1 MKNKAFFGDKKD
13 RNHLYKT
20 KRGWVVATKSAIVL
34 GATTAVGLS
43 LVTNAK
49 ADNVDTTASDEVAI
63 ASVTQGKQTSNPSTE
78 TVAPT
83 TATSELNNT
92 SGGTSDDASNTT
104 DKTSNATS
112 NVVKDSNSETV
123 SASSSS
129 ANTSDT
135 NISNQLVANTVPAKA
150 KLATTSLM
158 TTSEPTITSLSTA
171 TEAQPPLT
179 TAQTDNT
186 QVKPVTSWTSANG
199 DYHVE
204 LNKNQISAEDNG
216 LEIKISGTSK
226 AGDRLYLA
234 PQKVD
239 NNYKDIYTK
248 VGIDANQSSS
258 AYSDSVRA
266 DVSTTALSGNGT
278 TSSIWDTYKDDFSG
292 SATFE
297 QNWILTGKGL
307 DGYAPNNQGGYLLR
321 QNLME
326 ATGTKNVL
334 TPIFLE
340 YYDSDT
346 KQWERTVLTYNSL
359 VKNVQPTATL
369 TPVAKNNKGELIT
382 DLNKAE
388 SNLSVFGGEP
398 FVINIEPNAK
408 LTSNIDGGG
417 VGGNYI
423 KEATY
428 TIPVPDDFKLDVDAS
443 FKTSKDDNLSFSQTG
458 NVITVKL
465 NTKADGTLYGKVP
478 NITLVGHVADD
489 KYEGIKQA
497 QAPISVSETL
507 VNNEVVTKE
516 AGTIVYQKNNSKNL
530 GSLPVYYSWDDD
542 SAPGQAGNIMLDN
555 LAVKPATK
563 VGSYSFGNTTGLTL
577 NKVGVTSTVA
587 DGFNVTNIQ
596 AFLYS
601 NQNLKGTAT
610 GNYTIHY
617 VDGTTKTG
625 SVQLSTEEKTLVDDG
640 TKQIASIEWS
650 IDGLGNLIN
659 FSNELMGNLAHNYRD
674 GSLVK
679 VGDTLKN
686 HYKLYGQYSN
696 NNNGVT
702 NTTFYGGEID
712 QVENVVDSAL
722 RVRSGIWTYQTSQGA
737 GNTGIGQISIY
748 PAIYPSDD
756 DVERVFEPIIY
767 YVLDEGINV
776 NKNIFNDFPLKV
788 TKPKVSKFRLDNGQ
802 LVLKLDF
809 TGTGNSFGVRQGAT
823 GDYRVNLDFDADAV
837 NGNYYGYGYIDLTND
852 IKKNPRHKGDSL
864 INPMLAEQLG
874 ANALT
879 TINLGNG
886 RFTVNSAQ
894 SAYQSNYVKANADND
909 LTNSG
914 SAYMNRDK
922 SMIYYVNGVNNTNN
936 PMPLTMVVNFPQ
948 ASADSFKFSLTGP
961 VELDG
966 YTVKYAT
973 ELSDLNATTPQEHFV
988 EASGISDWSQVKSI
1002 ELIKNEPLDAHQST
1016 GRLAI
1021 NGLDNTLENDAG
1033 KTGVFSTV
1041 SYFRSLRPFK
1051 PEKVSVAVKYDPE
1064 YVKTLVDNDRK
1075 GTPYKTIYQADD
1087 SLDVGQKVTKQT
1099 GVVDVVTSQTTYTIS
1114 EDGRS
1119 LVPNTTTNHEVVGQ
1133 DEIILVGVKPKVDKE
1148 TTPFKTIYREN
1159 SSLDHG
1165 QQQEVQSG
1173 KNTVKTTTTTYELNT
1188 ETGETT
1194 PHVDNQTDEG
1204 HDRIVEVGVKPKV
1217 DKETTPFKTIYRENS
1232 SLDYGQQ
1239 NEIQSGKDTVKTTT
1253 TTYELNVETGE
1264 VTPHVDSQT
1273 DEGHDRIVE
1282 IGIKPKVDKETTPF
1296 KTIYRENSALDHGQQ
1311 QEVQKG
1317 KDTVKTTTTT
1327 YTLNVETGEVTP
1339 HADSQ
1344 TDKGQDRI
1352 VEVGIKPVVE
1362 KTTTPFKTVYRENS
1376 SLDHGQQQEVQK
1388 GKDTV
1393 KTTTTTYTLNV
1404 ENGEVTPHV
1413 DSETDEGQDHIV
1425 EVGVKP
1431 VVDKTTEPY
1440 KTVYQADDSLDA
1452 GQKVTKQE
1460 GNVTT
1465 TTKTTTYALNVQTG
1479 EVTPTTDTQIDK
1491 GQDEIILVGIKPK
1504 VDKETTPFKTI
1515 YRESD
1520 NLDHGQQQEVQ
1531 KGKDT
1536 VKTTTTTYE
1545 LNVETGEVTPHVDS
1559 RTDEGQ
1565 DRIIEVGIKPVVEKE
1580 TTPFKTIY
1588 RENSSLDH
1596 GQQQEVQSGKDTVK
1610 TTTTTYALNV
1620 QTGEV
1625 TPHVDSQTDEGQDR
1639 IVEVGIKA
1647 VVEKETTPFKTIY
1660 RENDNLDH
1668 GQQQEVQKGKDTVKT
1683 TTTTYELNVETGE
1696 VTPHVDSQTDNG
1708 QDRIIEVG
1716 IKPVVE
1722 KSTEPYKT
1730 IYQADDS
1737 LEAGQKVTKQS
1748 GKVTTTTKTTTYA
1761 LNVQT
1766 GEVTP
1771 KTDIQVDKGQDEII
1785 LVGVKPKVEKETT
1798 PFKTVY
1804 RENSSLDHGQQQEVQ
1819 SGKDT
1824 VKTTTTTYELNVET
1838 GEVTPHVDSQTDVGQ
1853 DRIIEVGIKPVVKK
1867 TTEPYKTI
1875 YQADDSLEAGQKVTK
1890 QSGKVTTTTKTTTYT
1905 LNVETGEVT
1914 PKTDTQVDKGQD
1926 EIILVGIKP
1935 KVEKETTP
1943 FKTVYRENTNLDHG
1957 QTHQVQSGK
1966 DTTKTTTTTY
1976 ELNLVDG
1983 SVNSKTSIAVDA
1995 GQDRIIEVG
2004 IKPVTTTDVT
2014 PFKIVY
2020 RTNGQLT
2027 PGQIRVI
2034 QVGKDTT
2041 VVTTTTYKLNLT
2053 DGSVTSKTAKTT
2065 DQGQDQ
2071 IVEVGI
2077 APKSDKDVKPFET
2090 VYVPDETLE
2099 AGKQVIDQVGK
2110 NTTTITTTT
2119 YTLDENHQPVP
2130 HTQTSTVEGQNQIV
2144 RVGIK
2149 PVTKVDTKGYQTIY
2163 VENKDLPAG
2172 KQVTKQDGKTTVTTS
2187 VTTYTLN
2194 TKTGEVTP
2202 HSKTNTSLGQDKVV
2216 EVGTKPVVVVTK
2228 TPSETK
2234 YQPNYELDYGKRNQ
2248 IQVGKDTVTTT
2259 TTNYRLDKQTGKVT
2273 STTDTKVTNGQDE
2286 IIEVGLKPVITI
2298 ETTGFKVIYIT
2309 DETLEAGKQV
2319 IDQEGKVTTKTTTTT
2334 YALNTK
2340 TGEVTSHTDSKLE
2353 KGQDKIV
2360 RVGIKPVVTEKH
2372 TDYKVIYVP
2381 DENLEVGKKIT
2392 VQTGKQGSTKTT
2404 TTYEMDKATGKVTDT
2419 THTDTTKA
2427 QDEIIHVGIKPVVE
2441 KTTEPYKTV
2450 YQADDSLEAGKKVVV
2465 QEGKD
2470 TTTTKTTTNK
2480 LNESTGEVTST
2491 TDTQVDQGQDKI
2503 VKVGI
2508 KPVVVRAETPYQTE
2522 YVEDKNLD
2530 EGQTKLIQPGK
2541 NTLVVTTTTYTL
2553 LADGSVQANT
2563 PVEDKTIGQNE
2574 IIAVGMK
2581 QEAKPVTPTKETKAT
2596 PHVEVVPTKHQVT
2609 IPTDNQSPVA
2619 NSSVSKETT
2628 ELPQTGEHAST
2639 NNLFTTGLL
2648 SILSGLFVAGFG
2660 LTSRKKKD

>member
-20 KRGWVVATKSAIVL
+20 KRGWVVARKSAIVL

-43 LVTNAK
+43 LVTSAK

-92 SGGTSDDASNTT
+92 NGGTSDNASNTT
-104 DKTSNATS
+104 DGTSNATS
-112 NVVKDSNSETV
+112 NVVKDSTSETV
-123 SASSSS
+123 SASSNS

-135 NISNQLVANTVPAKA
+135 NISNQLVANVATSGA

-158 TTSEPTITSLSTA
+158 ATSEPTTTSSSTT
-171 TEAQPPLT
+171 TEAQPTATQPTLT

-186 QVKPVTSWTSANG
+186 QVKPTTSWTSANG

-226 AGDRLYLA
+226 AGDKLYVT

-239 NNYKDIYTK
+239 NNYKDIYAK
-248 VGIDANQSSS
+248 VGIDANQSSR

-266 DVSTTALSGNGT
+266 SISTTALSGNGI
-278 TSSIWDTYKDDFSG
+278 TSSLTGSYRDDFSG

-307 DGYAPNNQGGYLLR
+307 DDYAPNNQRGYLLR
-321 QNLME
+321 QDLIE
-326 ATGTKNVL
+326 ATGTRNVL

-340 YYDSDT
+340 YYDSAT
-346 KQWERTVLTYNSL
+346 KQWEHAVLTYNSL

-369 TPVAKNNKGELIT
+369 APVAKNNRGELIT
-382 DLNKAE
+382 DPNKAE
-388 SNLSVFGGEP
+388 SNLSAFSGEP

-408 LTSNIDGGG
+408 LTSNIDGKG

-458 NVITVKL
+458 NVITVKR
-465 NTKADGTLYGKVP
+465 NAKADGTLYGTVP
-478 NITLVGHVADD
+478 NITLVGHIADD
-489 KYEGIKQA
+489 KYQGIKQA
-497 QAPISVSETL
+497 QAPISISETL
-507 VNNEVVTKE
+507 VNDEVITKE
-516 AGTIVYQKNNSKNL
+516 AGTITYQKNNGEKV
-530 GSLPVYYSWDDD
+530 GGLPIYYSWDDD
-542 SAPGQAGNIMLDN
+542 SAPGKAGNIMLDN
-555 LAVKPATK
+555 LANQPATK
-563 VGSYSFGNTTGLTL
+563 VGSYGFGNTTGLTL

-625 SVQLSTEEKTLVDDG
+625 SVQLSTEEKALVDDG

-659 FSNELMGNLAHNYRD
+659 FSNDLMGNLAHNYRD

-702 NTTFYGGEID
+702 NTTFYGGETD

-722 RVRSGIWTYQTSQGA
+722 RVRSGLWTYQNAQGA
-737 GNTGIGQISIY
+737 GNTGMGQISIS
-748 PAIYPSDD
+748 PGLPTSDA

-776 NKNIFNDFPLKV
+776 NKNIFNAFPPNV

-809 TGTGNSFGVRQGAT
+809 TGTGNSFGIRQGAT
-823 GDYRVNLDFDADAV
+823 GEYRVNLDIDADAV

-852 IKKNPRHKGDSL
+852 IKKNPRHKGDVL
-864 INPMLAEQLG
+864 IDPALAEQLG

-879 TINLGNG
+879 TINVGKG
-886 RFTVNSAQ
+886 RYTVNSAQ

-914 SAYMNRDK
+914 SAYTNQDK

-936 PMPLTMVVNFPQ
+936 AMPLTMVVNFPQ

-961 VELDG
+961 IELDG

-1021 NGLDNTLENDAG
+1021 HGLDNTLENDAG

-1041 SYFRSLRPFK
+1041 SYFGSLRPFK
-1051 PEKVSVAVKYDPE
+1051 PEKVSIAVKYDPE

-1075 GTPYKTIYQADD
+1075 ETPYKTIYQADD

-1099 GVVDVVTSQTTYTIS
+1099 GIVDVVSSQTTYTIS
-1114 EDGRS
+1114 EDGSS

-1148 TTPFKTIYREN
+1148 TTPFKT
-1159 SSLDHG
+1159 
-1165 QQQEVQSG
+1165 
-1173 KNTVKTTTTTYELNT
+1173 
-1188 ETGETT
+1188 
-1194 PHVDNQTDEG
+1194 
-1204 HDRIVEVGVKPKV
+1204 
-1217 DKETTPFKTIYRENS
+1217 
-1232 SLDYGQQ
+1232 
-1239 NEIQSGKDTVKTTT
+1239 
-1253 TTYELNVETGE
+1253 
-1264 VTPHVDSQT
+1264 
-1273 DEGHDRIVE
+1273 
-1282 IGIKPKVDKETTPF
+1282 
-1296 KTIYRENSALDHGQQ
+1296 
-1311 QEVQKG
+1311 
-1317 KDTVKTTTTT
+1317 
-1327 YTLNVETGEVTP
+1327 
-1339 HADSQ
+1339 
-1344 TDKGQDRI
+1344 
-1352 VEVGIKPVVE
+1352 
-1362 KTTTPFKTVYRENS
+1362 VYRENS
-1376 SLDHGQQQEVQK
+1376 
-1388 GKDTV
+1388 
-1393 KTTTTTYTLNV
+1393 
-1404 ENGEVTPHV
+1404 
-1413 DSETDEGQDHIV
+1413 
-1425 EVGVKP
+1425 
-1431 VVDKTTEPY
+1431 
-1440 KTVYQADDSLDA
+1440 
-1452 GQKVTKQE
+1452 
-1460 GNVTT
+1460 
-1465 TTKTTTYALNVQTG
+1465 
-1479 EVTPTTDTQIDK
+1479 
-1491 GQDEIILVGIKPK
+1491 
-1504 VDKETTPFKTI
+1504 
-1515 YRESD
+1515 
-1520 NLDHGQQQEVQ
+1520 
-1531 KGKDT
+1531 
-1536 VKTTTTTYE
+1536 
-1545 LNVETGEVTPHVDS
+1545 
-1559 RTDEGQ
+1559 
-1565 DRIIEVGIKPVVEKE
+1565 
-1580 TTPFKTIY
+1580 
-1588 RENSSLDH
+1588 
-1596 GQQQEVQSGKDTVK
+1596 
-1610 TTTTTYALNV
+1610 
-1620 QTGEV
+1620 
-1625 TPHVDSQTDEGQDR
+1625 
-1639 IVEVGIKA
+1639 
-1647 VVEKETTPFKTIY
+1647 
-1660 RENDNLDH
+1660 NLDH

-1696 VTPHVDSQTDNG
+1696 VTPHVDSQTDVGQDRIIEIGVKPKVEKETTPFKTIYRENGSLDYGQQNEIQKGKDTVKTTTTTYTLSVETGEVTSHVDSQTDEGQDRIVEIGIKPKVDKETTPFKTIYRENSSLDHGQQQEVQKGKDTVKTTTTTYELNVETGEVTPHVNSETDEGQDRIIEVGIRPVVEKKTTPFKTVYRENSSLDHGQQQEVQKGKDTVKTTTTTYELNVKTGEVTPHVDSQTDEG

-1737 LEAGQKVTKQS
+1737 LEAGQKVTKQEGMVTTTTKTTTYMLNVETGEVTPKTDTQVDKGQDEIILVGIKPKVEKETTPFKTIYRENNNLDHGQQNEIQKGKDTVKTATTTYELNVETGETTPHVNSETDEGQDRIVEVGIKPVVEKSTDPYKTIYQADDSLEVGQKVTKQS
-1748 GKVTTTTKTTTYA
+1748 GKVTTTTKTTAYA

-1771 KTDIQVDKGQDEII
+1771 KTDTQVDKGQDEII

-1853 DRIIEVGIKPVVKK
+1853 DRIIEVGIKPVVEKS
-1867 TTEPYKTI
+1867 TEPYKTI

-1890 QSGKVTTTTKTTTYT
+1890 QSGKVTTTTKITTYT
-1905 LNVETGEVT
+1905 LNVQIGEVT

-1926 EIILVGIKP
+1926 EIILVGVKP
-1935 KVEKETTP
+1935 KVGKKTTP
-1943 FKTVYRENTNLDHG
+1943 YKTVYRENTDLDHG

-2053 DGSVTSKTAKTT
+2053 DGSVASKTTKTT

-2077 APKSDKDVKPFET
+2077 APKSNKNVKPFET

-2099 AGKQVIDQVGK
+2099 AGKQVVDQVGK

-2119 YTLDENHQPVP
+2119 YTLDENHQLVP

-2149 PVTKVDTKGYQTIY
+2149 PVTKVDTKGYQTTY

-2202 HSKTNTSLGQDKVV
+2202 HGKTNTSLGQDKIV

-2228 TPSETK
+2228 TPNETK
-2234 YQPNYELDYGKRNQ
+2234 YQPNYDLDYGKRNQ

-2286 IIEVGLKPVITI
+2286 IIEVGLKPVTVV
-2298 ETTGFKVIYIT
+2298 ETTGFKVIYVA
-2309 DETLEAGKQV
+2309 DESLEAGKQV
-2319 IDQEGKVTTKTTTTT
+2319 IDQEGKVTTKTATTT

-2340 TGEVTSHTDSKLE
+2340 TGEVTSHTDSKLDE
-2353 KGQDKIV
+2353 GQDKIV

-2392 VQTGKQGSTKTT
+2392 IQTGKKGSTKTT
-2404 TTYEMDKATGKVTDT
+2404 TTYEMDKANGKVTDT

-2619 NSSVSKETT
+2619 NSSVSRGTT

>member
-1 MKNKAFFGDKKD
+1 MKNKTFFGDKKD

-20 KRGWVVATKSAIVL
+20 KRGWVVARKSAIVL

-43 LVTNAK
+43 LVANAK

-83 TATSELNNT
+83 TSTSEPNNT
-92 SGGTSDDASNTT
+92 NGVISDSMANATDETGT
-104 DKTSNATS
+104 ATS
-112 NVVKDSNSETV
+112 NVVKDSTSETV
-123 SASSSS
+123 SASSNS
-129 ANTSDT
+129 ANTSNT
-135 NISNQLVANTVPAKA
+135 NISNQLVANVATSGA

-158 TTSEPTITSLSTA
+158 ATSEPTTTSSSTT
-171 TEAQPPLT
+171 TEAQPTATQPTLT

-186 QVKPVTSWTSANG
+186 QVKPTTSWTSANG
-199 DYHVE
+199 DYHVD
-204 LNKNQISAEDNG
+204 LSKNQISAEDTG

-226 AGDRLYLA
+226 AGDKLYVT
-234 PQKVD
+234 PRRVD
-239 NNYKDIYTK
+239 NNYKDIYAK
-248 VGIDANQSSS
+248 VGIDANQSGG
-258 AYSDSVRA
+258 AYDSVRA
-266 DVSTTALSGNGT
+266 DISTTALSGNGI
-278 TSSIWDTYKDDFSG
+278 TSLLNGTYRDDFSG

-307 DGYAPNNQGGYLLR
+307 DNWAPNDQRGYLLR

-326 ATGTKNVL
+326 PTGTKNIL

-340 YYDSDT
+340 YYDSAT
-346 KQWERTVLTYNSL
+346 KQWERTALTYNSL

-369 TPVAKNNKGELIT
+369 APIAKNNRGELIT
-382 DLNKAE
+382 DPNKAE

-398 FVINIEPNAK
+398 FVINIEPGAK
-408 LTSNIDGGG
+408 LTSNIDGKGLD
-417 VGGNYI
+417 GNYI

-428 TIPVPDDFKLDVDAS
+428 TIPVPDDFTLDVDAS
-443 FKTSKDDNLSFSQTG
+443 FKTNKDDNLSFSQTG

-507 VNNEVVTKE
+507 ANNEVVTKE
-516 AGTIVYQKNNSKNL
+516 AGTIVYQKNNGKNV
-530 GSLPVYYSWDDD
+530 GSLPMYHAWDDD

-555 LAVKPATK
+555 LATKPATK
-563 VGSYSFGNTTGLTL
+563 VGSHGFGNNTGLTL
-577 NKVGVTSTVA
+577 NKVGFTSVVA
-587 DGFNVTNIQ
+587 DGFNVTNIR

-601 NQNLKGTAT
+601 DQNLKGTAT
-610 GNYTIHY
+610 GNYIIHY
-617 VDGTTKTG
+617 VDGTTNTG
-625 SVQLSTEEKTLVDDG
+625 SIQLSTEEKKLVDDG

-659 FSNELMGNLAHNYRD
+659 FSNDLMGNLAHTYRD

-679 VGDTLKN
+679 VGDILKN

-696 NNNGVT
+696 NANGATNNV
-702 NTTFYGGEID
+702 FYGGESD

-722 RVRSGIWTYQTSQGA
+722 RVRSGLWTYQSSQGA
-737 GNTGIGQISIY
+737 GTTGMGQISIY
-748 PAIYPSDD
+748 PAINASDD

-776 NKNIFNDFPLKV
+776 NKNVFNEFPPNV

-809 TGTGNSFGVRQGAT
+809 TGTGNSFGIRDGANNE
-823 GDYRVNLDFDADAV
+823 YRLRLDIDADAV
-837 NGNYYGYGYIDLTND
+837 NGSYYGYGYIDLTND
-852 IKKNPRHKGDSL
+852 IKKNPRHKGNSL
-864 INPMLAEQLG
+864 IDPVLAKQLG

-879 TINLGNG
+879 TINSGKG
-886 RFTVNSAQ
+886 RYTVNSAQ
-894 SAYQSNYVKANADND
+894 SAYQSNYVKANSDND

-914 SAYMNRDK
+914 SAYTNQDK

-936 PMPLTMVVNFPQ
+936 PMPLTMIVNFPQ
-948 ASADSFKFSLTGP
+948 VSADSFKFSLTGP

-973 ELSDLNATTPQEHFV
+973 ELSDLSATTPQEHFV

-1021 NGLDNTLENDAG
+1021 HGLDNTLENDAG

-1041 SYFRSLRPFK
+1041 SYFGSLRPFK

-1075 GTPYKTIYQADD
+1075 ETPYKTIYQADD

-1099 GVVDVVTSQTTYTIS
+1099 GIVDVVTSQTTYTIS

-1148 TTPFKTIYREN
+1148 NTPFKTVYREN

-1173 KNTVKTTTTTYELNT
+1173 K
-1188 ETGETT
+1188 
-1194 PHVDNQTDEG
+1194 
-1204 HDRIVEVGVKPKV
+1204 
-1217 DKETTPFKTIYRENS
+1217 DK
-1232 SLDYGQQ
+1232 
-1239 NEIQSGKDTVKTTT
+1239 VKTTT

-1273 DEGHDRIVE
+1273 DEGQDRIVE
-1282 IGIKPKVDKETTPF
+1282 VGIKPVVDKETTPF
-1296 KTIYRENSALDHGQQ
+1296 KTIYRENNNLDYGQQ
-1311 QEVQKG
+1311 NEIQSG

-1339 HADSQ
+1339 HVDSQ
-1344 TDKGQDRI
+1344 TDEGQDRI
-1352 VEVGIKPVVE
+1352 VEVGIK
-1362 KTTTPFKTVYRENS
+1362 S
-1376 SLDHGQQQEVQK
+1376 
-1388 GKDTV
+1388 
-1393 KTTTTTYTLNV
+1393 
-1404 ENGEVTPHV
+1404 
-1413 DSETDEGQDHIV
+1413 
-1425 EVGVKP
+1425 
-1431 VVDKTTEPY
+1431 
-1440 KTVYQADDSLDA
+1440 
-1452 GQKVTKQE
+1452 
-1460 GNVTT
+1460 
-1465 TTKTTTYALNVQTG
+1465 
-1479 EVTPTTDTQIDK
+1479 
-1491 GQDEIILVGIKPK
+1491 K
-1504 VDKETTPFKTI
+1504 VD
-1515 YRESD
+1515 
-1520 NLDHGQQQEVQ
+1520 
-1531 KGKDT
+1531 
-1536 VKTTTTTYE
+1536 
-1545 LNVETGEVTPHVDS
+1545 
-1559 RTDEGQ
+1559 
-1565 DRIIEVGIKPVVEKE
+1565 KE

-1610 TTTTTYALNV
+1610 TTTTTYTLNV
-1620 QTGEV
+1620 ETGEV

-1639 IVEVGIKA
+1639 IVEIGVKPK
-1647 VVEKETTPFKTIY
+1647 VDKETTPFKTIY
-1660 RENDNLDH
+1660 RENSSLDH
-1668 GQQQEVQKGKDTVKT
+1668 GQQQEVQSGKDTVKT
-1683 TTTTYELNVETGE
+1683 TTTTYTLNVETGE
-1696 VTPHVDSQTDNG
+1696 VTPHVDSQTDEG
-1708 QDRIIEVG
+1708 QDRI
-1716 IKPVVE
+1716 VE
-1722 KSTEPYKT
+1722 
-1730 IYQADDS
+1730 I
-1737 LEAGQKVTKQS
+1737 
-1748 GKVTTTTKTTTYA
+1748 
-1761 LNVQT
+1761 
-1766 GEVTP
+1766 
-1771 KTDIQVDKGQDEII
+1771 
-1785 LVGVKPKVEKETT
+1785 GVKPKVDKETT
-1798 PFKTVY
+1798 PFKTIY

-1838 GEVTPHVDSQTDVGQ
+1838 GKVTPHVDSQTDAGQ
-1853 DRIIEVGIKPVVKK
+1853 DRIIEVGIKPVVEKSTEPYK
-1867 TTEPYKTI
+1867 TVYQADDSLEAGQKVTKQSGKDTTTTKTTTYALNVQTGEVTPTTDTQTDKGQDEIVLVGIKPKVDKETTPYKTIYRENSSLDHGQQQEIQKGKDTVKTTTTTYELNVETGEVTPHVDSQTDEGQDRIVEVGVKPVVEESTEPYKTI

-1905 LNVETGEVT
+1905 LNTQTGEVT
-1914 PKTDTQVDKGQD
+1914 SKTDTQVDKGQD

-1935 KVEKETTP
+1935 VIEKSTEPFKTIYQADDSLEAGQKVTKQEGKVTTTTKTTTYKLNVETGEVTPTTDTQVDNGQDEIILIGVKPKVEKETTP
-1943 FKTVYRENTNLDHG
+1943 FKTIYRENSSLDHG

-1966 DTTKTTTTTY
+1966 DTIKTTTTTY
-1976 ELNLVDG
+1976 EINLVDG
-1983 SVNSKTSIAVDA
+1983 SVNSKSSIEVDA

-2004 IKPVTTTDVT
+2004 IKPLKSTEVT
-2014 PFKIVY
+2014 PFKIIY
-2020 RTNGQLT
+2020 QTNDQLA

-2053 DGSVTSKTAKTT
+2053 DGTVTPTTTKTT

-2071 IVEVGI
+2071 IVEIGI
-2077 APKSDKDVKPFET
+2077 APKTNQDVKPFEIE
-2090 VYVPDETLE
+2090 YVPDETLE
-2099 AGKQVIDQVGK
+2099 AGKQVVDQIGK
-2110 NTTTITTTT
+2110 NTTTTTTTT
-2119 YTLDENHQPVP
+2119 YTLDENHQLVP
-2130 HTQTSTVEGQNQIV
+2130 HTQTSTVKGQNQIV

-2149 PVTKVDTKGYQTIY
+2149 PVTKVDTKGYQTVY

-2172 KQVTKQDGKTTVTTS
+2172 KQVTKQEGKTTVTTS

-2194 TKTGEVTP
+2194 TKTGEVT
-2202 HSKTNTSLGQDKVV
+2202 SDNKTNTSLGQDKIV

-2228 TPSETK
+2228 TPNETK

-2259 TTNYRLDKQTGKVT
+2259 TTNYHLDKQTGKVT

-2286 IIEVGLKPVITI
+2286 IIEVGLKPVKTI
-2298 ETTGFKVIYIT
+2298 ETTGFKVIYVT

-2372 TDYKVIYVP
+2372 TDYKIIYVP

-2427 QDEIIHVGIKPVVE
+2427 QDEIIHVGIKPVVK

-2508 KPVVVRAETPYQTE
+2508 KPVVVKSETPYQTE

>member
-20 KRGWVVATKSAIVL
+20 KRGWVVARKSAIVL

-43 LVTNAK
+43 LVVNAK
-49 ADNVDTTASDEVAI
+49 ADNVDTTTSDETTI

-83 TATSELNNT
+83 TATSEPNNT
-92 SGGTSDDASNTT
+92 NRGTSDNASDTT
-104 DKTSNATS
+104 DGTSTATS
-112 NVVKDSNSETV
+112 NVVKDSTSETV

-129 ANTSDT
+129 ATASDT
-135 NISNQLVANTVPAKA
+135 NNSNQLVANTVPAKA
-150 KLATTSLM
+150 KLAITSLM
-158 TTSEPTITSLSTA
+158 TTSEPTTA
-171 TEAQPPLT
+171 SSPTVTEAQPTLT

-199 DYHVE
+199 DYHVD
-204 LNKNQISAEDNG
+204 LSKSQISAEDSG

-226 AGDRLYLA
+226 AGDKLYVS
-234 PQKVD
+234 PQRVD
-239 NNYKDIYTK
+239 NNYKDTYAK
-248 VGIDANQSSS
+248 VGIDANQSRG
-258 AYSDSVRA
+258 AYDSVRA
-266 DVSTTALSGNGT
+266 DISTTALSGNGT
-278 TSSIWDTYKDDFSG
+278 TSLDYVVYKDDFSG

-307 DGYAPNNQGGYLLR
+307 DNWAPNNQRGYLLR
-321 QNLME
+321 QDLME

-340 YYDSDT
+340 YYDSAT

-369 TPVAKNNKGELIT
+369 APIAKNNRGELIT
-382 DLNKAE
+382 DPNKAE

-398 FVINIEPNAK
+398 FVINIEPGAK
-408 LTSNIDGGG
+408 LTSNIDGKGLD
-417 VGGNYI
+417 GNYI

-428 TIPVPDDFKLDVDAS
+428 TIPVPDDFTLDVDAS
-443 FKTSKDDNLSFSQTG
+443 FKTNKDDNLSFSQTG
-458 NVITVKL
+458 NVIIVKL

-478 NITLVGHVADD
+478 NITLVGHVAND

-507 VNNEVVTKE
+507 ANDEVVTKE
-516 AGTIVYQKNNSKNL
+516 AGTIAYQKNNGKKLGNL
-530 GSLPVYYSWDDD
+530 PTYYSWDND
-542 SAPGQAGNIMLDN
+542 SAPGKAGNIMLDN
-555 LAVKPATK
+555 LATKPATK
-563 VGSYSFGNTTGLTL
+563 VGSYGFGNTTGLTL
-577 NKVGVTSTVA
+577 NKVGVTNTVA

-601 NQNLKGTAT
+601 DQNLKGTAT

-625 SVQLSTEEKTLVDDG
+625 SVQLSTEEKALVDDG

-659 FSNELMGNLAHNYRD
+659 FSNDLIGNLAHNYRD

-702 NTTFYGGEID
+702 NTTFYGGETD

-722 RVRSGIWTYQTSQGA
+722 RVRSGLWTYQNAQGA
-737 GNTGIGQISIY
+737 GNTGIGQISIL
-748 PAIYPSDD
+748 PGNGFDMSDS
-756 DVERVFEPIIY
+756 DVGRVFEPIIY
-767 YVLDEGINV
+767 YVLDEGINI

-809 TGTGNSFGVRQGAT
+809 TGTGNSFDVRQGAT
-823 GDYRVNLDFDADAV
+823 GEYRVNLDFDADAV

-852 IKKNPRHKGDSL
+852 IKKNPRHKGDNL
-864 INPMLAEQLG
+864 IDPALAEQLG

-879 TINLGNG
+879 TINSGKG
-886 RFTVNSAQ
+886 KYTVNSAQ

-914 SAYMNRDK
+914 SAYTNQDK
-922 SMIYYVNGVNNTNN
+922 SMTYYVNGVNNTNN

-948 ASADSFKFSLTGP
+948 VSADSFKFSLTGP

-973 ELSDLNATTPQEHFV
+973 ELSDLSATTPQEHFV

-1002 ELIKNEPLDAHQST
+1002 ELIKNEPLGAHQST

-1021 NGLDNTLENDAG
+1021 HGLDNTLENDAG

-1041 SYFRSLRPFK
+1041 SYFGSLRPFN
-1051 PEKVSVAVKYDPE
+1051 PENVSVTVKYDPE

-1075 GTPYKTIYQADD
+1075 ETPYKTIYQADD

-1099 GVVDVVTSQTTYTIS
+1099 GIVDVVTSQTTYTIS

-1133 DEIILVGVKPKVDKE
+1133 DEIILVGVKPKVEKE
-1148 TTPFKTIYREN
+1148 TTPFKTVYREN
-1159 SSLDHG
+1159 DNLDHG

-1173 KNTVKTTTTTYELNT
+1173 KDKVKTTTTTYELNV

-1194 PHVDNQTDEG
+1194 PHVDSETDEG
-1204 HDRIVEVGVKPKV
+1204 QDRIVEVGIKPV
-1217 DKETTPFKTIYRENS
+1217 IEKETTPFKTIYRENS

-1253 TTYELNVETGE
+1253 TTYTLNVETGE

-1282 IGIKPKVDKETTPF
+1282 IGIKPKVEKETTPF
-1296 KTIYRENSALDHGQQ
+1296 KTIYRENSSLDHGQQ
-1311 QEVQKG
+1311 NEIQSG

-1339 HADSQ
+1339 HVDSQ

-1376 SLDHGQQQEVQK
+1376 SLDHGQQQEVQS

-1404 ENGEVTPHV
+1404 ETGEVTPHV
-1413 DSETDEGQDHIV
+1413 DSQTDEGQDRIV
-1425 EVGVKP
+1425 EVGIKP
-1431 VVDKTTEPY
+1431 VVEKTTTPFKTVYRENSNLDHGQQQEVQSGKDTVKTTTTTYTLNVETGETTPHVDSQTDVGQDRIVEVGIKPVVEKTTEPY
-1440 KTVYQADDSLDA
+1440 KTIYQADDSLEV
-1452 GQKVTKQE
+1452 GQKFTKQS
-1460 GNVTT
+1460 GKVTT
-1465 TTKTTTYALNVQTG
+1465 TTKTTAYALNVQTG
-1479 EVTPTTDTQIDK
+1479 EVTPKTDTQVDK
-1491 GQDEIILVGIKPK
+1491 GQDEIILVGVKPK
-1504 VDKETTPFKTI
+1504 VDKETTPYKTI
-1515 YRESD
+1515 YRENN

-1545 LNVETGEVTPHVDS
+1545 LNVETGET
-1559 RTDEGQ
+1559 
-1565 DRIIEVGIKPVVEKE
+1565 
-1580 TTPFKTIY
+1580 
-1588 RENSSLDH
+1588 
-1596 GQQQEVQSGKDTVK
+1596 
-1610 TTTTTYALNV
+1610 
-1620 QTGEV
+1620 
-1625 TPHVDSQTDEGQDR
+1625 TPHVDSQTDVGQDR
-1639 IVEVGIKA
+1639 IVEVGIK
-1647 VVEKETTPFKTIY
+1647 
-1660 RENDNLDH
+1660 
-1668 GQQQEVQKGKDTVKT
+1668 
-1683 TTTTYELNVETGE
+1683 
-1696 VTPHVDSQTDNG
+1696 
-1708 QDRIIEVG
+1708 
-1716 IKPVVE
+1716 PVVE
-1722 KSTEPYKT
+1722 KATEPYKT

-1771 KTDIQVDKGQDEII
+1771 KTDTQVDKGQDEII

-1798 PFKTVY
+1798 PYKTVY

-1819 SGKDT
+1819 KGKDT
-1824 VKTTTTTYELNVET
+1824 VKTTTTTYTLNVKT
-1838 GEVTPHVDSQTDVGQ
+1838 GEVTPHVDSKTDVGQ
-1853 DRIIEVGIKPVVKK
+1853 DRIVEVGIKPVVEKS
-1867 TTEPYKTI
+1867 TNPYKTI

-1905 LNVETGEVT
+1905 LNVQTGEVT

-1926 EIILVGIKP
+1926 EIILVGVKP

-1943 FKTVYRENTNLDHG
+1943 FKTVYRENDDLDHG

-1966 DTTKTTTTTY
+1966 DTTTTTTTTY

-1995 GQDRIIEVG
+1995 GRDQIIEVG

-2020 RTNGQLT
+2020 RTNDQLT

-2053 DGSVTSKTAKTT
+2053 DGSVTSKTTKTT

-2077 APKSDKDVKPFET
+2077 APKSNKDVKPFET

-2099 AGKQVIDQVGK
+2099 AGKQVVDQVGK

-2149 PVTKVDTKGYQTIY
+2149 PVTKVDTKGYQTVY

-2202 HSKTNTSLGQDKVV
+2202 NGKTNTSLGQDKIV
-2216 EVGTKPVVVVTK
+2216 EVGTKPMVVVTK
-2228 TPSETK
+2228 TPTETK
-2234 YQPNYELDYGKRNQ
+2234 YQPNYDLDYGQHNQ

-2286 IIEVGLKPVITI
+2286 IIEVGLKPVTVV
-2298 ETTGFKVIYIT
+2298 ETTGFKVIYVA
-2309 DETLEAGKQV
+2309 DESLEAGKQV
-2319 IDQEGKVTTKTTTTT
+2319 IDQGGKVTTKTTTTM
-2334 YALNTK
+2334 YVLNTK
-2340 TGEVTSHTDSKLE
+2340 TGEVTSHTDSKLD

-2392 VQTGKQGSTKTT
+2392 VQTGKQGSAKTT

-2480 LNESTGEVTST
+2480 LSESTGEVTST

-2508 KPVVVRAETPYQTE
+2508 KPVVVKSETPYQTE

-2574 IIAVGMK
+2574 IIAVGMEK
-2581 QEAKPVTPTKETKAT
+2581 EVKPVTPTKETKAT
-2596 PHVEVVPTKHQVT
+2596 PHVEVVPTKQQVT

>member
-1 MKNKAFFGDKKD
+1 MKSKAFFGDKKD

-20 KRGWVVATKSAIVL
+20 KRGWVVARKSAIVL

-83 TATSELNNT
+83 TATSEPNNT
-92 SGGTSDDASNTT
+92 NGVTSDSMADAT
-104 DKTSNATS
+104 DETSTAT
-112 NVVKDSNSETV
+112 NKVVKDSHSETV
-123 SASSSS
+123 SASSNS
-129 ANTSDT
+129 ATTSDT
-135 NISNQLVANTVPAKA
+135 NISNQLVANVATSGA

-158 TTSEPTITSLSTA
+158 ATSEPTTTSSSTT
-171 TEAQPPLT
+171 TEAQPTATQPTLT

-204 LNKNQISAEDNG
+204 LNKNQISAEDRG

-226 AGDRLYLA
+226 AGDRLYMTPL
-234 PQKVD
+234 KVD
-239 NNYKDIYTK
+239 NNYKDIYAK
-248 VGIDANQSSS
+248 VGIDANQSGG
-258 AYSDSVRA
+258 AYDSVRA
-266 DVSTTALSGNGT
+266 DISTTALSGNGI
-278 TSSIWDTYKDDFSG
+278 TSLLNGTYRDDFSG

-307 DGYAPNNQGGYLLR
+307 DNWAPNDQRGYLLR

-326 ATGTKNVL
+326 PTGTKNIL

-340 YYDSDT
+340 YYDSAT
-346 KQWERTVLTYNSL
+346 KQWERTALTYNSL

-369 TPVAKNNKGELIT
+369 APIAKNNRGELIT
-382 DLNKAE
+382 DPNKAE

-398 FVINIEPNAK
+398 FVINIEPGAK
-408 LTSNIDGGG
+408 LTSNIDGKGLD
-417 VGGNYI
+417 GNYI

-428 TIPVPDDFKLDVDAS
+428 TIPVPDDFTLDVDAS
-443 FKTSKDDNLSFSQTG
+443 FKTNKDDNLSFSQTG

-507 VNNEVVTKE
+507 ANNEVVTKE
-516 AGTIVYQKNNSKNL
+516 AGTIVYQKNNGKNV
-530 GSLPVYYSWDDD
+530 GSLPMYHAWDDD

-555 LAVKPATK
+555 LATKPATK
-563 VGSYSFGNTTGLTL
+563 VGSHGFGNNTGLTL
-577 NKVGVTSTVA
+577 NKVGFTSVVA

-640 TKQIASIEWS
+640 AKQIASIEWS

-702 NTTFYGGEID
+702 NTTFYGGETD

-722 RVRSGIWTYQTSQGA
+722 RVRSGLWTYQNAQGA
-737 GNTGIGQISIY
+737 GNTGMGQISIS
-748 PAIYPSDD
+748 PGLPTSDA

-776 NKNIFNDFPLKV
+776 NKNIFNAFPPNV

-809 TGTGNSFGVRQGAT
+809 TGTGNSFGIRQGAT
-823 GDYRVNLDFDADAV
+823 GEYRVNLDIDADAV

-852 IKKNPRHKGDSL
+852 IKKNPRHKGDVL
-864 INPMLAEQLG
+864 IDPALAEQLG

-879 TINLGNG
+879 TINVGKG
-886 RFTVNSAQ
+886 RYTVNSAQ

-914 SAYMNRDK
+914 SAYTNQDK

-936 PMPLTMVVNFPQ
+936 AMPLTMVVNFPQ

-961 VELDG
+961 IELDG

-1021 NGLDNTLENDAG
+1021 HGLDNTLENDAG

-1041 SYFRSLRPFK
+1041 SYFGSLRPFK
-1051 PEKVSVAVKYDPE
+1051 PEKVSIAVKYDPE

-1075 GTPYKTIYQADD
+1075 ETPYKTIYQADD
-1087 SLDVGQKVTKQT
+1087 SLDVGQKVTKQA

-1159 SSLDHG
+1159 SSLD
-1165 QQQEVQSG
+1165 
-1173 KNTVKTTTTTYELNT
+1173 
-1188 ETGETT
+1188 
-1194 PHVDNQTDEG
+1194 
-1204 HDRIVEVGVKPKV
+1204 
-1217 DKETTPFKTIYRENS
+1217 
-1232 SLDYGQQ
+1232 YGQQ

-1264 VTPHVDSQT
+1264 VTSHVDSET

-1282 IGIKPKVDKETTPF
+1282 VGIKPKVDKE
-1296 KTIYRENSALDHGQQ
+1296 
-1311 QEVQKG
+1311 
-1317 KDTVKTTTTT
+1317 
-1327 YTLNVETGEVTP
+1327 
-1339 HADSQ
+1339 
-1344 TDKGQDRI
+1344 
-1352 VEVGIKPVVE
+1352 
-1362 KTTTPFKTVYRENS
+1362 TTPFKTVYRENS

-1404 ENGEVTPHV
+1404 ETGEVTPHV
-1413 DSETDEGQDHIV
+1413 DSETDEGHDRIV
-1425 EVGVKP
+1425 E
-1431 VVDKTTEPY
+1431 
-1440 KTVYQADDSLDA
+1440 
-1452 GQKVTKQE
+1452 
-1460 GNVTT
+1460 
-1465 TTKTTTYALNVQTG
+1465 
-1479 EVTPTTDTQIDK
+1479 I
-1491 GQDEIILVGIKPK
+1491 GIKPK
-1504 VDKETTPFKTI
+1504 
-1515 YRESD
+1515 
-1520 NLDHGQQQEVQ
+1520 
-1531 KGKDT
+1531 
-1536 VKTTTTTYE
+1536 
-1545 LNVETGEVTPHVDS
+1545 
-1559 RTDEGQ
+1559 
-1565 DRIIEVGIKPVVEKE
+1565 VEKE

-1588 RENSSLDH
+1588 RENNNLDH
-1596 GQQQEVQSGKDTVK
+1596 GQQQEVQS
-1610 TTTTTYALNV
+1610 
-1620 QTGEV
+1620 
-1625 TPHVDSQTDEGQDR
+1625 
-1639 IVEVGIKA
+1639 
-1647 VVEKETTPFKTIY
+1647 
-1660 RENDNLDH
+1660 
-1668 GQQQEVQKGKDTVKT
+1668 GKDTVKT

-1696 VTPHVDSQTDNG
+1696 VTPHVDSQTDEG
-1708 QDRIIEVG
+1708 QDRIIEVGIKPVVEKSTEPYKTIYQADDSLEAGQKVTKQEGMVTTTTKTTTYMLNVETGEVTPKTDTQVDKGQDEIILVGIKPKVEKETTPFKTIYRENNNLDHGQQNEIQKGKDTVKTATTTYELNVETGETTPHVNSETDEGQDRIVEVGIKPVVEKSTDPYKTIYQADDSLEVGQKVTKQSGKVTTTTKTTAYALNVQTGEVTPKTDTQVDKGQDEIILVGVKSKVEKETTPYKTVYRENSSLDHGQQQEVQKGKDTVKTTTTTYTLNVETGEVTPHVDSKTDVGQDRIVEVG

-1748 GKVTTTTKTTTYA
+1748 GKVTTTTKTTTYT
-1761 LNVQT
+1761 LNVQ
-1766 GEVTP
+1766 
-1771 KTDIQVDKGQDEII
+1771 
-1785 LVGVKPKVEKETT
+1785 
-1798 PFKTVY
+1798 
-1804 RENSSLDHGQQQEVQ
+1804 
-1819 SGKDT
+1819 
-1824 VKTTTTTYELNVET
+1824 
-1838 GEVTPHVDSQTDVGQ
+1838 
-1853 DRIIEVGIKPVVKK
+1853 
-1867 TTEPYKTI
+1867 
-1875 YQADDSLEAGQKVTK
+1875 
-1890 QSGKVTTTTKTTTYT
+1890 
-1905 LNVETGEVT
+1905 TGEVT

-1926 EIILVGIKP
+1926 EIILVGVKP
-1935 KVEKETTP
+1935 KMDKKTTP
-1943 FKTVYRENTNLDHG
+1943 YKTVYRENDNLDHG

-1966 DTTKTTTTTY
+1966 DTTTTTTTTY

-1983 SVNSKTSIAVDA
+1983 SVNSKSSVEVDA

-2004 IKPVTTTDVT
+2004 VKPLKSTEVT
-2014 PFKIVY
+2014 PFRIIY
-2020 RTNGQLT
+2020 QTNDQLA

-2041 VVTTTTYKLNLT
+2041 VVTTTTYELNLT
-2053 DGSVTSKTAKTT
+2053 DGTVTPKTTKTT

-2071 IVEVGI
+2071 IVEIGI
-2077 APKSDKDVKPFET
+2077 APKTNQDVKPFEIE
-2090 VYVPDETLE
+2090 YVPDETLE
-2099 AGKQVIDQVGK
+2099 AGKQVVDQVGK

-2119 YTLDENHQPVP
+2119 YTLDENHQLVP

-2149 PVTKVDTKGYQTIY
+2149 PVTKVDTKGYQTVY

-2194 TKTGEVTP
+2194 TKTGGVTP
-2202 HSKTNTSLGQDKVV
+2202 NSKTNTSLGQDKIV

-2228 TPSETK
+2228 TPTETK
-2234 YQPNYELDYGKRNQ
+2234 YQPNYDLDYGKRNQ

-2286 IIEVGLKPVITI
+2286 IIEVGLKPVTTI

-2340 TGEVTSHTDSKLE
+2340 TGEVTSHTDSKLA
-2353 KGQDKIV
+2353 KGQDRIV

-2372 TDYKVIYVP
+2372 TDYKIIYVP

-2392 VQTGKQGSTKTT
+2392 VQTGKQGSIKTT

-2470 TTTTKTTTNK
+2470 TTTTTTTTNK

-2522 YVEDKNLD
+2522 YVEDENLD

-2581 QEAKPVTPTKETKAT
+2581 KEVKPVTPTKETKVT
-2596 PHVEVVPTKHQVT
+2596 PHVEVVPTKQQVT

-2619 NSSVSKETT
+2619 NSSVSKGTT

>member
-1 MKNKAFFGDKKD
+1 MKNKPFFGDKKD

-20 KRGWVVATKSAIVL
+20 KRGWVVARKSAIVL

-43 LVTNAK
+43 LVANAK

-63 ASVTQGKQTSNPSTE
+63 ASVTQGKQISNPSTE

-129 ANTSDT
+129 ANTSNT
-135 NISNQLVANTVPAKA
+135 NISNQLVANVATSGA

-158 TTSEPTITSLSTA
+158 ATSEPTTTSSSTT
-171 TEAQPPLT
+171 TEAQPTATQPTLT

-186 QVKPVTSWTSANG
+186 QVKPTTSWTSANG

-226 AGDRLYLA
+226 AGDKLYVT

-239 NNYKDIYTK
+239 NNYKDIYAK
-248 VGIDANQSSS
+248 VGIDANQSSR

-266 DVSTTALSGNGT
+266 SISTTALSGNGI
-278 TSSIWDTYKDDFSG
+278 TSSLTGSYRDDFSG

-297 QNWILTGKGL
+297 QNWILTGKEL
-307 DGYAPNNQGGYLLR
+307 DDYAPNNQRGYLLR
-321 QNLME
+321 QDLTE

-340 YYDSDT
+340 YYDNAT
-346 KQWERTVLTYNSL
+346 KQWEHAVLTYNSL

-369 TPVAKNNKGELIT
+369 APVAKNNRGELIT
-382 DLNKAE
+382 DPNKAE
-388 SNLSVFGGEP
+388 SNLSAFSGEP

-408 LTSNIDGGG
+408 LTSNIDGKG

-458 NVITVKL
+458 NVITVKR
-465 NTKADGTLYGKVP
+465 NAKADGTLYGTVP
-478 NITLVGHVADD
+478 NITLVGHIADD
-489 KYEGIKQA
+489 KYQGIKQA
-497 QAPISVSETL
+497 QAPISISETL
-507 VNNEVVTKE
+507 VNDEVITKE
-516 AGTIVYQKNNSKNL
+516 AGTIAYQKNNGNKL
-530 GSLPVYYSWDDD
+530 GDLPIYYSWDDD
-542 SAPGQAGNIMLDN
+542 NAPGQVGNIMLDN
-555 LAVKPATK
+555 LATKPATK
-563 VGSYSFGNTTGLTL
+563 VGSYGFGNTTGLTL

-625 SVQLSTEEKTLVDDG
+625 SVQLSTEEKALVDDG

-659 FSNELMGNLAHNYRD
+659 FSNELMGDLAHNYRG

-722 RVRSGIWTYQTSQGA
+722 RVRSGLWTYQNAQGA
-737 GNTGIGQISIY
+737 GNTGIGQISIL
-748 PAIYPSDD
+748 PGNGFDMSDS
-756 DVERVFEPIIY
+756 DVGRVFEPIIY

-809 TGTGNSFGVRQGAT
+809 TGTGNSFEVRQGAT
-823 GDYRVNLDFDADAV
+823 GEYRVNLDFDADAV

-852 IKKNPRHKGDSL
+852 IKKNPRHKGDNL
-864 INPMLAEQLG
+864 IDPALAEQLG

-879 TINLGNG
+879 TINSGKG
-886 RFTVNSAQ
+886 RYTVNSAQ

-914 SAYMNRDK
+914 SAYTNRDK

-936 PMPLTMVVNFPQ
+936 SMPLTMVVNLPQ

-961 VELDG
+961 IELDG

-973 ELSDLNATTPQEHFV
+973 ALSDLNATTPQEHFV

-1021 NGLDNTLENDAG
+1021 HGLDNTLENDAG
-1033 KTGVFSTV
+1033 KTGVFSTA
-1041 SYFRSLRPFK
+1041 SYFGSLRPFK
-1051 PEKVSVAVKYDPE
+1051 PEKVSVVVKYDPE

-1075 GTPYKTIYQADD
+1075 ETPYKTVYQADD

-1099 GVVDVVTSQTTYTIS
+1099 GIVDVVTSQTTYTIS

-1133 DEIILVGVKPKVDKE
+1133 DEIILVGVKPKVEKE
-1148 TTPFKTIYREN
+1148 TTPFKTVYREN
-1159 SSLDHG
+1159 DNLDHG

-1173 KNTVKTTTTTYELNT
+1173 KDKVKTTTTTYELNV

-1194 PHVDNQTDEG
+1194 PHVDSETDEG
-1204 HDRIVEVGVKPKV
+1204 QDRIVEVGIKPV
-1217 DKETTPFKTIYRENS
+1217 VEKETTPFKTIYRENS

-1253 TTYELNVETGE
+1253 TTYELNVKTGE

-1431 VVDKTTEPY
+1431 VVEKTTEPY

-1452 GQKVTKQE
+1452 GQKVAKQE
-1460 GNVTT
+1460 GKVTT

-1479 EVTPTTDTQIDK
+1479 EVTPTTDTQVDK
-1491 GQDEIILVGIKPK
+1491 GQDEIISVGVKPK
-1504 VDKETTPFKTI
+1504 VD
-1515 YRESD
+1515 
-1520 NLDHGQQQEVQ
+1520 
-1531 KGKDT
+1531 
-1536 VKTTTTTYE
+1536 
-1545 LNVETGEVTPHVDS
+1545 
-1559 RTDEGQ
+1559 
-1565 DRIIEVGIKPVVEKE
+1565 KE

-1596 GQQQEVQSGKDTVK
+1596 GQQQEVQKGKDTVK
-1610 TTTTTYALNV
+1610 TITTTYELNIE
-1620 QTGEV
+1620 TGEV
-1625 TPHVDSQTDEGQDR
+1625 TPHVDSQTDEGQNR
-1639 IVEVGIKA
+1639 IVEVGIKPVVEKTTEPYKTIYQSDDSLEA
-1647 VVEKETTPFKTIY
+1647 GQKVTKREGKITTTTNTTTYTLNVETGEVTPKTDTQVDKGQDEIILVGIKPVVEKSTEPYKTIYQSDDSLEAGQKVTKREGKITTTTNTTTYTLNVATGEVTPKTDTQVDKGQDEIILVGIKPKVEKETTPFKTIY
-1660 RENDNLDH
+1660 RENNNLDH
-1668 GQQQEVQKGKDTVKT
+1668 GQQQEVQSGKNTVKT

-1722 KSTEPYKT
+1722 K
-1730 IYQADDS
+1730 
-1737 LEAGQKVTKQS
+1737 
-1748 GKVTTTTKTTTYA
+1748 
-1761 LNVQT
+1761 
-1766 GEVTP
+1766 
-1771 KTDIQVDKGQDEII
+1771 
-1785 LVGVKPKVEKETT
+1785 
-1798 PFKTVY
+1798 
-1804 RENSSLDHGQQQEVQ
+1804 
-1819 SGKDT
+1819 
-1824 VKTTTTTYELNVET
+1824 
-1838 GEVTPHVDSQTDVGQ
+1838 
-1853 DRIIEVGIKPVVKK
+1853 

-1875 YQADDSLEAGQKVTK
+1875 YQADDNLEAGQKVTK

-1905 LNVETGEVT
+1905 LNVQTGEVT
-1914 PKTDTQVDKGQD
+1914 PKTATQVDKGQD
-1926 EIILVGIKP
+1926 EIILVGVKP
-1935 KVEKETTP
+1935 KVGKKTTP
-1943 FKTVYRENTNLDHG
+1943 YKTVYRENTDLDHG

-1966 DTTKTTTTTY
+1966 DTTTTTTTTY

-1983 SVNSKTSIAVDA
+1983 SVNSKTSVAVDA
-1995 GQDRIIEVG
+1995 GRDQIIEVG
-2004 IKPVTTTDVT
+2004 IKPVTTTEVT

-2020 RTNGQLT
+2020 RTNDQLT
-2027 PGQIRVI
+2027 PGQVRVI

-2041 VVTTTTYKLNLT
+2041 VVTTTTYKLNLM
-2053 DGSVTSKTAKTT
+2053 DGSVTSKTTKTT

-2077 APKSDKDVKPFET
+2077 APKSNKDVKPFET

-2099 AGKQVIDQVGK
+2099 AGKQVVDQVGK

-2119 YTLDENHQPVP
+2119 YTLDENHQLVP

-2149 PVTKVDTKGYQTIY
+2149 PVTKVDTKGYQTTY

-2187 VTTYTLN
+2187 VTTYTLD

-2216 EVGTKPVVVVTK
+2216 EVGTKPVIVVTK

-2234 YQPNYELDYGKRNQ
+2234 YQPNYDLDYGKRNQ
-2248 IQVGKDTVTTT
+2248 IQVGKDAVTTT
-2259 TTNYRLDKQTGKVT
+2259 TTKYRLDKQTGKVT

-2286 IIEVGLKPVITI
+2286 IIEVGLKPVTVV
-2298 ETTGFKVIYIT
+2298 ETTGFKVVYVT
-2309 DETLEAGKQV
+2309 DETLEAGKQI
-2319 IDQEGKVTTKTTTTT
+2319 IDQDGKVTTKTTTTT
-2334 YALNTK
+2334 YTLNAK
-2340 TGEVTSHTDSKLE
+2340 TGEVTSHTDSKLD
-2353 KGQDKIV
+2353 KGQDKII

-2508 KPVVVRAETPYQTE
+2508 KPVVVKSETPYQTE

>member
-1 MKNKAFFGDKKD
+1 MFLGSRKEKLK
-13 RNHLYKT
+13 LYKT
-20 KRGWVVATKSAIVL
+20 KKGWVLAKKTAIVL
-34 GATTAVGLS
+34 GTTTAVGLS
-43 LVTNAK
+43 LAVNVSAN
-49 ADNVDTTASDEVAI
+49 NVDTPTSDNAVVATANTDDKKEVTNKDEA
-63 ASVTQGKQTSNPSTE
+63 PM
-78 TVAPT
+78 PT
-83 TATSELNNT
+83 TATSELSNT
-92 SGGTSDDASNTT
+92 NEGTSDSTSNTA
-104 DKTSNATS
+104 DKTSNE
-112 NVVKDSNSETV
+112 VKDSTSETNNV
-123 SASSSS
+123 SSNSVD
-129 ANTSDT
+129 TSNQPVT
-135 NISNQLVANTVPAKA
+135 NIESTEAKS
-150 KLATTSLM
+150 ATTSLM
-158 TTSEPTITSLSTA
+158 ETAEPTSEPTATSSPVSTEP
-171 TEAQPPLT
+171 TETQPALT

-186 QVKPVTSWTSANG
+186 QVKPVASWTSANG

-204 LNKNQISAEDNG
+204 LNKNQISAEDRG

-226 AGDRLYLA
+226 AGDKLYIA
-234 PQKVD
+234 PLRVD
-239 NNYKDIYTK
+239 KDYKDIYAK
-248 VGIDANQSSS
+248 VGIDANQSSR
-258 AYSDSVRA
+258 AYGDSVRA
-266 DVSTTALSGNGT
+266 DISTTALSGNGT
-278 TSSIWDTYKDDFSG
+278 TSLDWDTYKDNFSG

-307 DGYAPNNQGGYLLR
+307 DDYAPNNQRGYLLR
-321 QNLME
+321 QDLME
-326 ATGTKNVL
+326 ANGTRNVL
-334 TPIFLE
+334 TPILLE
-340 YYDSDT
+340 YYDSAT

-369 TPVAKNNKGELIT
+369 APVAKNNRGELIT
-382 DLNKAE
+382 DPNKAE
-388 SNLSVFGGEP
+388 SRLSAFSGEP

-408 LTSNIDGGG
+408 LISNIDGKQLVGNY
-417 VGGNYI
+417 VGGNNYI

-443 FKTSKDDNLSFSQTG
+443 FKTNKDDNLSFSQTG
-458 NVITVKL
+458 NVITVKC
-465 NTKADGTLYGKVP
+465 NAKADGTLYGAVP

-489 KYEGIKQA
+489 KYQGIKQA
-497 QAPISVSETL
+497 QAPISISETL
-507 VNNEVVTKE
+507 VNDEVITKE
-516 AGTIVYQKNNSKNL
+516 AGTIVYQKNNGKKL
-530 GSLPVYYSWDDD
+530 GDLPIYYSWDDD
-542 SAPGQAGNIMLDN
+542 NAPGQVGNIMLDN
-555 LAVKPATK
+555 LATKPATK
-563 VGSYSFGNTTGLTL
+563 VGSYGFGNTTGLTL

-601 NQNLKGTAT
+601 DKNLKGTAT

-625 SVQLSTEEKTLVDDG
+625 SVQLSTEEKALVDDG

-722 RVRSGIWTYQTSQGA
+722 RVRSGIWTYQTTQGA
-737 GNTGIGQISIY
+737 GNTKIGDISIY
-748 PAIYPSDD
+748 PAGYASDD
-756 DVERVFEPIIY
+756 DVKRVFEPIIY
-767 YVLDEGINV
+767 YVLDEGIDV
-776 NKNIFNDFPLKV
+776 NKDIFNSYPRNL
-788 TKPKVSKFRLDNGQ
+788 TKPKVSKFRLDNSQ

-809 TGTGNSFGVRQGAT
+809 TGTGNSFGVRDGANWE
-823 GDYRVNLDFDADAV
+823 YRVKLDIDSDAV

-852 IKKNPRHKGDSL
+852 IKKNPRHKGDDL
-864 INPMLAEQLG
+864 IDPVLAEQLG

-879 TINLGNG
+879 TINVGKG
-886 RFTVNSAQ
+886 RYTVNSAQ

-914 SAYMNRDK
+914 SAYTNQDK
-922 SMIYYVNGVNNTNN
+922 SMTYYVNVVNNTNN
-936 PMPLTMVVNFPQ
+936 AMPLTMVVNFPQ
-948 ASADSFKFSLTGP
+948 ASVDSFKFSLTGP

-973 ELSDLNATTPQEHFV
+973 ELSDLSATTPQEQFV

-1002 ELIKNEPLDAHQST
+1002 ELIKNESLSAHQST

-1041 SYFRSLRPFK
+1041 SYFGSLRPFK
-1051 PEKVSVAVKYDPE
+1051 PEKVSVMVKYDPE

-1075 GTPYKTIYQADD
+1075 ETPYKTIYQADD
-1087 SLDVGQKVTKQT
+1087 SLDVGQKVTKQA

-1173 KNTVKTTTTTYELNT
+1173 KDTVKTTTTTYELNV

-1194 PHVDNQTDEG
+1194 PHVDSQTDEG
-1204 HDRIVEVGVKPKV
+1204 QDRIVEIGIKPEV
-1217 DKETTPFKTIYRENS
+1217 DKETTPFKTIYHENS

-1282 IGIKPKVDKETTPF
+1282 VGIKPKVDKETTPF
-1296 KTIYRENSALDHGQQ
+1296 KTIYREN
-1311 QEVQKG
+1311 
-1317 KDTVKTTTTT
+1317 
-1327 YTLNVETGEVTP
+1327 
-1339 HADSQ
+1339 
-1344 TDKGQDRI
+1344 
-1352 VEVGIKPVVE
+1352 
-1362 KTTTPFKTVYRENS
+1362 
-1376 SLDHGQQQEVQK
+1376 
-1388 GKDTV
+1388 
-1393 KTTTTTYTLNV
+1393 
-1404 ENGEVTPHV
+1404 
-1413 DSETDEGQDHIV
+1413 
-1425 EVGVKP
+1425 
-1431 VVDKTTEPY
+1431 
-1440 KTVYQADDSLDA
+1440 
-1452 GQKVTKQE
+1452 
-1460 GNVTT
+1460 
-1465 TTKTTTYALNVQTG
+1465 
-1479 EVTPTTDTQIDK
+1479 
-1491 GQDEIILVGIKPK
+1491 
-1504 VDKETTPFKTI
+1504 
-1515 YRESD
+1515 D
-1520 NLDHGQQQEVQ
+1520 NLD
-1531 KGKDT
+1531 
-1536 VKTTTTTYE
+1536 Y
-1545 LNVETGEVTPHVDS
+1545 
-1559 RTDEGQ
+1559 
-1565 DRIIEVGIKPVVEKE
+1565 
-1580 TTPFKTIY
+1580 
-1588 RENSSLDH
+1588 
-1596 GQQQEVQSGKDTVK
+1596 
-1610 TTTTTYALNV
+1610 
-1620 QTGEV
+1620 
-1625 TPHVDSQTDEGQDR
+1625 
-1639 IVEVGIKA
+1639 
-1647 VVEKETTPFKTIY
+1647 
-1660 RENDNLDH
+1660 

-1696 VTPHVDSQTDNG
+1696 VTPHVDSQTDEG
-1708 QDRIIEVG
+1708 QDRIVEVG
-1716 IKPVVE
+1716 IKPV
-1722 KSTEPYKT
+1722 
-1730 IYQADDS
+1730 I
-1737 LEAGQKVTKQS
+1737 
-1748 GKVTTTTKTTTYA
+1748 
-1761 LNVQT
+1761 
-1766 GEVTP
+1766 
-1771 KTDIQVDKGQDEII
+1771 
-1785 LVGVKPKVEKETT
+1785 EKETT

-1824 VKTTTTTYELNVET
+1824 VKTMTTTYELNVETGEVTPHVDSQTDEGQDHIVEVGIKPVVEKTTEPYKTIYQSDDSLETGQKVTKQEGKVTTTTKTTTYALNVQTGEVTPKTDTQVDKGQDEIILVGIKPVVEKETTPFKTVYRENSNLDHGQQNEIQSGKDTVKTTTTTYELNVETGEVTSHVDSQTDEGQDRIVEVGIKPVVEKETTPFKTVYRENDNLDHGQQQEIQKGKDTVKTTTTTYALNVQTGEVTPHVDSQTDKGQNRIIEVGIKPVVEKETTPFKTVYRENDNLDHGQQQEVQSGKDAVKTTTTTYELNVET
-1838 GEVTPHVDSQTDVGQ
+1838 GEVTPHVDSQTDEGQ
-1853 DRIIEVGIKPVVKK
+1853 DRIIEVGVKPVIENS
-1867 TTEPYKTI
+1867 TEPYKTI
-1875 YQADDSLEAGQKVTK
+1875 YQAEDSLEAGQKVTE
-1890 QSGKVTTTTKTTTYT
+1890 QEGKVTTTTKTTTYT
-1905 LNVETGEVT
+1905 LNVETGEIT

-1935 KVEKETTP
+1935 KVEKETIP
-1943 FKTVYRENTNLDHG
+1943 FKTVYRENDNLDHG

-1966 DTTKTTTTTY
+1966 DKTKTTTTTY

-1995 GQDRIIEVG
+1995 GQDQIIEVG
-2004 IKPVTTTDVT
+2004 IKPVATTEVT

-2020 RTNGQLT
+2020 RTNDQLT
-2027 PGQIRVI
+2027 PGEVRVI

-2053 DGSVTSKTAKTT
+2053 DGTVTSKTAKTT

-2071 IVEVGI
+2071 IVEIGI
-2077 APKSDKDVKPFET
+2077 ATKSDRDVKPFET

-2099 AGKQVIDQVGK
+2099 AGKQIVDQVGK

-2119 YTLDENHQPVP
+2119 YTLDENHQLVP

-2149 PVTKVDTKGYQTIY
+2149 PVTKVDTKGYQTTY
-2163 VENKDLPAG
+2163 VENKDLPSG
-2172 KQVTKQDGKTTVTTS
+2172 KQVTKQDGKTTITTS

-2228 TPSETK
+2228 TPNKTK
-2234 YQPNYELDYGKRNQ
+2234 YQPNYDLDYGKRNQ
-2248 IQVGKDTVTTT
+2248 IQVGKDAVTTT

-2286 IIEVGLKPVITI
+2286 IIEVGLKPVTVV
-2298 ETTGFKVIYIT
+2298 ETTGFKVIYVA
-2309 DETLEAGKQV
+2309 DVSLEVGKQV

-2334 YALNTK
+2334 YALDIKN
-2340 TGEVTSHTDSKLE
+2340 GEVTSHTDSKLD
-2353 KGQDKIV
+2353 KGNDKII

-2381 DENLEVGKKIT
+2381 DESLEAGKKLT
-2392 VQTGKQGSTKTT
+2392 VQTGKKGSEKTT
-2404 TTYEMDKATGKVTDT
+2404 TTYEMDKANGKVTDT

-2427 QDEIIHVGIKPVVE
+2427 QDKIIHVGIKPVVK
-2441 KTTEPYKTV
+2441 KTTEPYKTI

-2470 TTTTKTTTNK
+2470 TTTTTTTTNK

-2491 TDTQVDQGQDKI
+2491 TDTQVDKGQDEVI
-2503 VKVGI
+2503 KVGI
-2508 KPVVVRAETPYQTE
+2508 KPVVVQTETPYQTE
-2522 YVEDKNLD
+2522 YVEDKDLD
-2530 EGQTKLIQPGK
+2530 EGQTKLVQPGK

-2553 LADGSVQANT
+2553 LADGSVQADE
-2563 PVEDKTIGQNE
+2563 PVENKTSGQNE
-2574 IIAVGMK
+2574 IIAVGVK
-2581 QEAKPVTPTKETKAT
+2581 KATGQKDNQTQTKVQNSTKEQLKVTNVTPKA
-2596 PHVEVVPTKHQVT
+2596 PFG
-2609 IPTDNQSPVA
+2609 QSKDLKVA
-2619 NSSVSKETT
+2619 QKAKT
-2628 ELPQTGEHAST
+2628 LPQTGIDET
-2639 NNLFTTGLL
+2639 NLG
-2648 SILSGLFVAGFG
+2648 ILSLMFASLVGFVST
-2660 LTSRKKKD
+2660 LIKKKNH